1 MRFLLIL
8 ILPLLLVLFIASAP
22 DRVWADD
29 NLAGNGSLPAGNQKV
44 VPKTL
49 QAGATFDDRNLPKQI
64 INGWYRIPAWFAGAT
79 IRTETVD
86 PSGRVEKSVRRRER
100 GRQIDAKGHIWEA
113 KREPIMYDIDQ
124 DKMVVHTILEEEV
137 PVSVVKTQV
146 VMAYYFLMVCER
158 KKDRRILDSY
168 RTVQIHSFTPGSSG
182 SIFAQI
188 EKSVYFRPDGT
199 LRNVLINPASYIE
212 HKTSAFVPLDS
223 DDKFNYKDSFIE
235 FLQRSNHPE
244 LIPQ

>member
-1 MRFLLIL
+1 MRLFLLLL
-8 ILPLLLVLFIASAP
+8 IVLATFSASSKATGEEAMP
-22 DRVWADD
+22 
-29 NLAGNGSLPAGNQKV
+29 PGNQKV

-49 QAGATFDDRNLPKQI
+49 QAGATFDDRNLPQQT

-86 PSGRVEKSVRRRER
+86 PNGRVEKSVRQRER
-100 GRQIDAKGHIWEA
+100 GRQVDAKGHIWEA

-137 PVSVVKTQV
+137 PISVVKTQV

-158 KKDRRILDSY
+158 KKDRVILDSY
-168 RTVQIHSFTPGSSG
+168 RTVQMHSFTPGPDG
-182 SIFAQI
+182 SIYAQI

-199 LRNVLINPASYIE
+199 IRNILINPASYIE
-212 HKTSAFVPLDS
+212 HKTRAFTPLDS
-223 DDKFNYKDSFIE
+223 DEKFNYKDSFIE

-244 LIPQ
+244 LIP

>member
-1 MRFLLIL
+1 MLLL
-8 ILPLLLVLFIASAP
+8 LRLFMPLLLLLSIASTPAV
-22 DRVWADD
+22 VWAND
-29 NLAGNGSLPAGNQKV
+29 LPVNGSLPSGDQKV

-49 QAGATFDDRNLPKQI
+49 QAGATFDERNLPQQTIK
-64 INGWYRIPAWFAGAT
+64 GWYRIPAWFAGAT
-79 IRTETVD
+79 IRTATVD
-86 PSGRVEKSVRRRER
+86 PRGRVEKSVRRRER

-124 DKMVVHTILEEEV
+124 DKVVVHTILEEEV
-137 PVSVVKTQV
+137 PIRVVKTQV

-158 KKDRRILDSY
+158 KKDRVIQDSY
-168 RTVQIHSFTPGSSG
+168 RTVQIHSFTPGPDG

-212 HKTSAFVPLDS
+212 HKTSAFAPLDG

-235 FLQRSNHPE
+235 FLQRTNHPE
-244 LIPQ
+244 LIP

>member
-1 MRFLLIL
+1 MRFLIRLV
-8 ILPLLLVLFIASAP
+8 LPLLMLLSIASAP
-22 DRVWADD
+22 SVVWADEVP
-29 NLAGNGSLPAGNQKV
+29 ANGTLPAGNQKV

-49 QAGATFDDRNLPKQI
+49 QAGATFDDRNLPQQT

-79 IRTETVD
+79 IRRETVD
-86 PSGRVEKSVRRRER
+86 PNGRVEKSVRRRER

-137 PVSVVKTQV
+137 PLSVVQTQV

-158 KKDRRILDSY
+158 KKDRVIQDSY
-168 RTVQIHSFTPGSSG
+168 RTVQIHSFAPGPDG

-199 LRNVLINPASYIE
+199 LRNVLINPASYVE
-212 HKTSAFVPLDS
+212 YKTSAFSPLDS

-244 LIPQ
+244 LIP